1 METDVWRH
9 VAITRGRSE
18 RTFRIYINSE
28 RKVNH
33 VVSDNPVL
41 DFKNSGHAV
50 YDIGLKRDSGT
61 TALAYFSDL
70 VIFTH
75 ELSATQL
82 KSDLFLN
89 HPLHNFI

>member
-33 VVSDNPVL
+33 VVNDNPVL

-50 YDIGLKRDSGT
+50 YDIGLKRDTGT

-70 VIFTH
+70 VIFTD
-75 ELSATQL
+75 ELSTTQL

-89 HPLHNFI
+89 HPLYNFI